1 MINSFIYEER
11 MFCVCGIPLSKVN
24 GVIRKNFAWGNFQ
37 FIQCKA
43 CSSWCQSPNISATS
57 LKFWYD
63 SDEYQGSQG
72 NNGMGYVNYLGDEK
86 NRRKEAITRYTNDLE
101 RYLQG
106 KSKKV
111 LEIGCASGSL
121 LSAIRDAGHEV
132 TGIDLSYRFAEAAKD
147 FYNIEVQIAD
157 IIDANL
163 PENYY
168 DMVIMFGTISNLH
181 KIVESL
187 KRIYN
192 LLKPSGVL
200 ILNHPSADSVIASI
214 YGSYFWMYA
223 PSVNTFMTSKGLHL
237 ALAQAGFHLSEYRTD
252 VQMPSFEK
260 LFKLSGMNLFF
271 PILRL
276 LGLGGKSLP
285 FPLPIPG
292 VKFAQA
298 IRK

>member
-11 MFCVCGIPLSKVN
+11 MFCICGSPLSKNN
-24 GVIRKNFAWGNFQ
+24 GVIRKNFAWGEVQ
-37 FIQCKA
+37 FVQCKA
-43 CSSWCQSPNISATS
+43 CSSWCQSPNISGTAQ
-57 LKFWYD
+57 KRWYD
-63 SDEYQGSQG
+63 SDEYQGSHG
-72 NNGMGYVNYLGDEK
+72 NSGIGYVNYLGDEK
-86 NRRKEAITRYTNDLE
+86 NRRNEALIRYQRDLKK
-101 RYLQG
+101 YLQG

-111 LEIGCASGSL
+111 LEIGCATGSL
-121 LSAIRDAGHEV
+121 LSAIRDAGHEI

-147 FYNIEVQIAD
+147 FYNIEVQVAD

-168 DMVIMFGTISNLH
+168 DIVIMFGTISNLH

-187 KRIYN
+187 KRIYK

-214 YGSYFWMYA
+214 YGNNFWMYT
-223 PSVNTFMTSKGLHL
+223 PSVDTFMTRKGLHL
-237 ALAQAGFHLSEYRTD
+237 ALEQAGLHLSEYRTD

-260 LFKLSGMNLFF
+260 LFKLSGLNLFF
-271 PILRL
+271 PLLRL
-276 LGLGGKSLP
+276 FGLSGKS
-285 FPLPIPG
+285 FPLPLPVPG

-298 IRK
+298 IRI